1 MPKVLEDQKQFTV
14 TFRVFSFS
22 AMAFIK
28 KQTASAQ
35 STTQWRQ
42 KFSTGLQMLLLLT
55 LSVVMLFPVL
65 WLVSTAFKSS
75 TENIFQY
82 PPQLLPSQPTL
93 ENFQKVWHNARF
105 DLYLWNSFL
114 VATITVGLNLLF
126 CALAAY
132 PLARFE
138 FRGKQWLFWGIV
150 GTTMIPFQITMIP
163 LYILAVQLQLKNT
176 YAGLIF
182 PYVVSAFG
190 VFLLRQA
197 FLGVPK
203 ELEEAA
209 RIDGCSSLGI
219 WWHVMLPA
227 VRPALTTLAI
237 FTFVGMWGD
246 FLWPLIIVDQ
256 PELYTLPRGIAS
268 LASAFAE
275 DWRLIAAGSAISIVP
290 VLVLFLFVQRY
301 VIPSEAGSGVKG

>member
-1 MPKVLEDQKQFTV
+1 LFLGSKRFCIMASPLHRSPSAKPNNFKSNVL
-14 TFRVFSFS
+14 
-22 AMAFIK
+22 
-28 KQTASAQ
+28 
-35 STTQWRQ
+35 WRERL
-42 KFSTGLQMLLLLT
+42 SLGLQVVLLLA

-93 ENFQKVWHNARF
+93 ENFQKVWQNARF

-301 VIPSEAGSGVKG
+301 VIPSDAGAGVKG